1 MINFFRSAIFKR
13 IVIVTGVAL
22 IVGLYWY
29 FNPIGLLFPKCPVFS
44 LSGMYCPGCG
54 SQRALHAFLNGHLA
68 TAFRQNLLATVC
80 YFALLAEM
88 FTLLAGT
95 RKWRPTIWLNQTRYA
110 ALMVLVAVLAFTFF
124 RNIPVY
130 PFTLLAPFF

>member
-1 MINFFRSAIFKR
+1 MINKFRSGTYKR
-13 IVIVTGVAL
+13 FVLVIGVSV

-44 LSGMYCPGCG
+44 LTGMYCPGCG
-54 SQRALHAFLNGHLA
+54 SQRALHAFLNGNVA
-68 TAFRQNLLATVC
+68 DAFRQNLLATTC

-88 FTLLAGT
+88 LLLLSGNIE
-95 RKWRPTIWLNQTRYA
+95 WRPSHWLKHTRYA
-110 ALMVLVAVLAFTFF
+110 ALLVLVAVLGFTFF
-124 RNIPVY
+124 RNIPIY